1 METKLDFQVLTMQ
14 ALIDTNNQKKV
25 KIYSEFINMKSN
37 KKKRYDDFTKTEFWY
52 RWDQKNVY
60 TYDVSET

>member
-1 METKLDFQVLTMQ
+1 METKLDFQLLTMQ
-14 ALIDTNNQKKV
+14 ALNDTNNQKKV
-25 KIYSEFINMKSN
+25 KRYSEFINMKSN
-37 KKKRYDDFTKTEFWY
+37 MKKRYYDFTKTEFWY

>member
-1 METKLDFQVLTMQ
+1 METKLDFQLLTMQ
-14 ALIDTNNQKKV
+14 ALNDTNNQKKV
-25 KIYSEFINMKSN
+25 KRYSEFINMK
-37 KKKRYDDFTKTEFWY
+37 YFTKTEFWY